1 MALPSQTDHQNENS
15 RSVTG
20 QSGNT
25 NASKILLVV
34 AGITLL
40 GGGVYALSNLNK
52 QQKADAAKVDA
63 TKTTEVANAAGTA
76 KPIGTEAAVP
86 GATTTPAGTT
96 PVTTP
101 AGTTPGAAVPF
112 GNQPTTTPAPT
123 TVVRTDVNTPVTVPA
138 NTTPGATTTPTGTST
153 PGTTTTTTGTTN
165 PVPASVTTNLT
176 ILQLIQQGD
185 TAMAS
190 NKLVEA
196 RSAYSRAL
204 LDRDA
209 SDADKAALRTKLTTI
224 NQDLVFGTR
233 VEPGD
238 SLVESYK
245 VAPGDSL
252 VKIAR
257 KRELATDWRLIQ
269 RVNRISN
276 PNALRAGQTLKLV
289 KGPFHAVVNKSAYRT
304 DLFAGAPDDPA
315 NWLFIKSYTVG
326 LGEGNS
332 TPVGN
337 YIVKKNSKLV
347 DPPWVNP
354 RTGERFASNDP
365 KNPIGEHW
373 IGWQGVGDSTVNQ
386 GYGFHGTIDPASI
399 GQQMSMG
406 CARMKAEDVAEL
418 FDLLVEEVSVVRVLP

>member
-1 MALPSQTDHQNENS
+1 MALPSQTDHQSETS

-20 QSGNT
+20 QTGNT
-25 NASKILLVV
+25 NTTKILLVV
-34 AGITLL
+34 AGLVL
-40 GGGVYALSNLNK
+40 VGGGVYALSNLNK
-52 QQKADAAKVDA
+52 QP
-63 TKTTEVANAAGTA
+63 KT
-76 KPIGTEAAVP
+76 
-86 GATTTPAGTT
+86 GATTPTQVADTAGTT
-96 PVTTP
+96 KPVTVPAPVTAGTPGTTAATTP
-101 AGTTPGAAVPF
+101 AATSGTPVPF
-112 GNQPTTTPAPT
+112 GSQTPTTSATPT
-123 TVVRTDVNTPVTVPA
+123 TVVRNDAAVPTQVPA
-138 NTTPGATTTPTGTST
+138 NPAGVTTP
-153 PGTTTTTTGTTN
+153 TTTTTTPTTTTQPAPGASTTPTTTGTT
-165 PVPASVTTNLT
+165 PAAITTNLT
-176 ILQLIQQGD
+176 VLQLIQQGD
-185 TAMAS
+185 SAMAS

-196 RSAYSRAL
+196 RQAYSRAL

-209 SDADKAALRTKLTTI
+209 SDADKATLRAKLTTI
-224 NQDLVFGTR
+224 NQDLVFGPK
-233 VEPGD
+233 VEAGD
-238 SLVESYK
+238 SLVETYK
-245 VAPGDSL
+245 VAAGDSL
-252 VKIAR
+252 VRIAR
-257 KRELATDWRLIQ
+257 KRELATDWRFIQ

-289 KGPFHAVVNKSAYRT
+289 KGPFHAVVNKSTFRT
-304 DLFAGAPDDPA
+304 DIFAGAPDDPA

-337 YIVKKNSKLV
+337 YVVKKGSKLI
-347 DPPWVNP
+347 DPPWTNP

-418 FDLLVEEVSVVRVLP
+418 YEMLVEEVSVVRVLP